1 MMERQKDFEFYRKEY
16 RFFSYD
22 GYTMDAY
29 DDQLIITYGFT
40 IDHLACFH
48 PQWSI
53 PLHGRTIDIHDPL
66 LNRMVF
72 ALGMVEAI
80 SYWKI
85 TCAPL
90 WQVKCGGL
98 DAQAVQWFKKLAY
111 YGLGEFFYINGI
123 TTSYDDFV
131 TIIHQNS
138 VMPHYPDTHDYHGV
152 MVPLGG
158 GKDSYVSAH
167 ILKQH
172 HDIYGY
178 IINDV
183 KSALHAKDVLKLK
196 DDHTF
201 HVHRTLDPTML
212 QLNQNGYL
220 NGHTP
225 FSALV
230 AFSSVL
236 VGYIHHIPYIALSNE
251 SSANESTIKDEKI
264 NHQYSKSI
272 EFESDF
278 QWFNHTYLSDKI
290 HYFSFLRPLNELQI
304 TALFTHFNDYLYD
317 FRSCNVGSKQGVWC
331 GHCAK
336 CCFVAIML
344 AAFNDDVTI
353 TSIFNH
359 DMLNDPTLWPLYRQL
374 SGLDENKPFEC
385 VGTRAEVVA
394 AITLALTRRD
404 LNHLPYVLN
413 QFKSMVLPIEQ
424 ADALLHQHGE
434 VHHVSACFYH
444 ELSTAMKE
452 AHLWTND

>member
-1 MMERQKDFEFYRKEY
+1 
-16 RFFSYD
+16 
-22 GYTMDAY
+22 
-29 DDQLIITYGFT
+29 
-40 IDHLACFH
+40 
-48 PQWSI
+48 
-53 PLHGRTIDIHDPL
+53 
-66 LNRMVF
+66 
-72 ALGMVEAI
+72 
-80 SYWKI
+80 
-85 TCAPL
+85 
-90 WQVKCGGL
+90 
-98 DAQAVQWFKKLAY
+98 
-111 YGLGEFFYINGI
+111 
-123 TTSYDDFV
+123 
-131 TIIHQNS
+131 
-138 VMPHYPDTHDYHGV
+138 
-152 MVPLGG
+152 
-158 GKDSYVSAH
+158 
-167 ILKQH
+167 
-172 HDIYGY
+172 
-178 IINDV
+178 
-183 KSALHAKDVLKLK
+183 
-196 DDHTF
+196 
-201 HVHRTLDPTML
+201 ML

-353 TSIFNH
+353 TSIFDH

-434 VHHVSACFYH
+434 LHHVPACFYH

>member
-1 MMERQKDFEFYRKEY
+1 MERQKDFEVYRNQH

-22 GYTMDAY
+22 GYTMEKS
-29 DDQLIITYGFT
+29 DDRLIITYGFT
-40 IDHLACFH
+40 IDHLSSFH
-48 PQWSI
+48 PQWTI
-53 PLHGRTIDIHDPL
+53 PLHGLAIDTHDPL

-85 TCAPL
+85 TCSPQWL
-90 WQVKCGGL
+90 VKCGAL
-98 DAQAVQWFKKLAY
+98 DHQAVKWFKKLAY
-111 YGLGEFFYINGI
+111 YGLGEFFYVNGI
-123 TTSYDDFV
+123 QTSFDDFV
-131 TIIHQNS
+131 TIICENT
-138 VMPHYPDTHDYHGV
+138 VMPHYQDTQDYQGV

-167 ILKQH
+167 IIKQY

-183 KSALHAKDVLKLK
+183 PSALHAKDFLKL
-196 DDHTF
+196 DDAHTI
-201 HVHRTLDPTML
+201 HVHRSLDPTML
-212 QLNQNGYL
+212 QLNQKGYL

-236 VGYIHHIPYIALSNE
+236 CGYIHHIPYIALSNE

-264 NHQYSKSI
+264 NHQYSKSL

-278 QWFNHTYLSDKI
+278 QWFNHTYLSSKI

-304 TALFTHFNDYLYD
+304 SALFTHFNDYLFD
-317 FRSCNVGSKQGVWC
+317 FRSCNVGSKQGKWC

-344 AAFNDDVTI
+344 SAFVDDQTI
-353 TSIFNH
+353 TKIFDH
-359 DMLNDPTLWPLYRQL
+359 DMLNDMTLWPLYRQL

-385 VGTRAEVVA
+385 VGTRKEVVA
-394 AITLALTRRD
+394 AITLAIQRRD
-404 LNHLPYVLN
+404 FDHLPFVLE
-413 QFKSMVLPIEQ
+413 QFAKMVLPLQQ
-424 ADALLHQHGE
+424 ADQLLHQNGE
-434 VHHVSACFYH
+434 DHHVPDHFYH
-444 ELSTAMKE
+444 QLETVMKE